1 MKICLL
7 DNTDFAYSYED
18 KYSEKLRGAETVLIN
33 LYQELTKIGHEVY
46 VFNNCS
52 NKIHNN
58 KSKWY
63 NLNSLKSQ
71 REIFFDVAFANA
83 DINLFDKISSNKKFV
98 ISYSLQSLEKFIR
111 KKQFFTYF
119 KHKPKVLVLG
129 DYHKNKRSWITS
141 IFGVGI
147 LELAVDE
154 IFINTKLTNKIDKN
168 LAIFTSR
175 PDRNLGVLID
185 IWNNY
190 IHKSSNDFKLLVTP
204 GLIDVEH
211 NNIIERELGSQQK
224 LIDDLLK
231 SRIFLIPGH
240 KAELFCLAAEEAR
253 ELCIPTVTLGIG
265 SLSERVAHDKT
276 GFVASNKKEFAEFT
290 IELFTNDSLW
300 NRIRSNLFELR
311 AKKKW
316 SNSVINLMQQIN

>member
-7 DNTDFAYSYED
+7 DNTEFPYSYED

-33 LYQELTKIGHEVY
+33 LYQELTKIGHDVH

-52 NKIHNN
+52 QRIHNN
-58 KSKWY
+58 NLKWY
-63 NLNSLKSQ
+63 NLNTLKSKNI
-71 REIFFDVAFANA
+71 IFFDVAFANA
-83 DINLFDKISSNKKFV
+83 DINLFDKILSHKKFI
-98 ISYSLQSLEKFIR
+98 ISYSLQTFEKFIR
-111 KKQFFTYF
+111 KKQFLPFL
-119 KHKPKVLVLG
+119 KHKPKILVLG

-141 IFGVGI
+141 IFGVEI

-154 IFINTKLTNKIDKN
+154 IFINTRLTNNINKN

-175 PDRNLGVLID
+175 PDRNLRILID
-185 IWNNY
+185 IWTNY
-190 IHKSSNDFKLLVTP
+190 IHKSNNDFKLLVTP
-204 GLIDVEH
+204 GLKDNVDK
-211 NNIIERELGSQQK
+211 NIIERELGSQQK

-253 ELCIPTVTLGIG
+253 ELCIPIVTLGIG
-265 SLSERVAHDKT
+265 SLSERVIHDKT
-276 GFVASNKKEFAEFT
+276 GFIASNNKDFAEFT

-300 NRIRSNLFELR
+300 KRIRSNMIELR
-311 AKKKW
+311 GKKRW
-316 SNSVINLMQQIN
+316 SNSVINLIKQIN